1 MVPSD
6 QVDQQVLCRPQ
17 PQCALCQGDVVVHED
32 KAIHHQVF
40 DLPPITL
47 RRVINQYPQDL
58 KVKLWRAGE
67 LV

>member
-1 MVPSD
+1 V
-6 QVDQQVLCRPQ
+6 QVILAQGETTTSSGA
-17 PQCALCQGDVVVHED
+17 AL
-32 KAIHHQVF
+32 
-40 DLPPITL
+40 L